1 MLVQLTTRLFALV
14 ASCLMLS
21 AVLTSLSIAQSL
33 SGAEANW
40 PTKPVK
46 LIVPLAAG
54 GASDVVAR
62 IFAAKLGERLGQ
74 QVIVENRPGAEG
86 LIGVDAAVKSAPDG
100 YTLVLGSSTTLAANF
115 HLRKTLPFDP
125 VKDLEPVS
133 MAFQGFFNI
142 LVIHPSVPAK
152 NLKEFIA
159 LAKSQPGKIDYGTA
173 TSGSKICIEMFKSMA
188 GIDLQMINYKSSPQ
202 ALNDLMGGQLQIIC
216 EPVAT
221 AMPNIQAGRLRS
233 LGVTSLTRHPA
244 AKDLPT
250 AAEEGLP
257 GFEYSAWVA
266 VFAPAKT
273 PAPIIEKLSKEIAWV
288 LNDPETVRKVQA
300 AGVEPMVGNS
310 AALAKLLNDE
320 MARAGQIVK
329 NANIKPE

>member
-1 MLVQLTTRLFALV
+1 MFAKLAARLFTLAV
-14 ASCLMLS
+14 SGLMLS
-21 AVLTSLSIAQSL
+21 VSLTSIAAAQSV
-33 SGAEANW
+33 SSSEANW
-40 PTKPVK
+40 PNKPIK

-74 QVIVENRPGAEG
+74 QIIVENRPGAEG

-115 HLRKTLPFDP
+115 HLRKSLPFHP
-125 VKDLEPVS
+125 VRDLEPVS

-142 LVIHPSVPAK
+142 LVINPNVPAK

-173 TSGSKICIEMFKSMA
+173 TSGSKICVEMFKSMA

-202 ALNDLMGGQLQIIC
+202 ALNDLMGGQLQLVC

-250 AAEEGLP
+250 VAEEGLP

-273 PAPIIEKLSKEIAWV
+273 PSFIIEKLSKEIEWV
-288 LNDPETVRKVQA
+288 LKDPETVKKVQA
-300 AGVEPMVGNS
+300 AGVEPMIGS
-310 AALAKLLNDE
+310 SSALAKLLNNE
-320 MARAGQIVK
+320 IARAGDIVK

>member
-1 MLVQLTTRLFALV
+1 MCLKKFKQLTISAAIFLGMAGTAV
-14 ASCLMLS
+14 AQG
-21 AVLTSLSIAQSL
+21 TY
-33 SGAEANW
+33 

-115 HLRKTLPFDP
+115 HLRKTLPFHP

-133 MAFQGFFNI
+133 TAFQGFFNI
-142 LVIHPSVPAK
+142 LVINAAVPAN

-159 LAKSQPGKIDYGTA
+159 LAKSQPGKLDYGTA
-173 TSGSKICIEMFKSMA
+173 TSGSKICVETFKAMA

-202 ALNDLMGGQLQIIC
+202 ALNDLMGGQL
-216 EPVAT
+216 
-221 AMPNIQAGRLRS
+221 
-233 LGVTSLTRHPA
+233 
-244 AKDLPT
+244 
-250 AAEEGLP
+250 
-257 GFEYSAWVA
+257 
-266 VFAPAKT
+266 
-273 PAPIIEKLSKEIAWV
+273 
-288 LNDPETVRKVQA
+288 
-300 AGVEPMVGNS
+300 
-310 AALAKLLNDE
+310 
-320 MARAGQIVK
+320 
-329 NANIKPE
+329 